1 MSFDILCN
9 PFSVLRHVHPRA
21 AGRIAYIA
29 GFGGGGKSTPTDQ
42 TITQTTLPE
51 EFRPYF
57 ERLMGRVEEQS
68 AQGYQPYG
76 GRRLAPMSD
85 FADINKSQ
93 EMVRGVAGQGIQ
105 GLDAA
110 QANAAA
116 NMARAR
122 ELGDYKTGTFTGYG
136 GFNAGKADPYAGFNA
151 GKADPYAGF
160 AASKA
165 DPYAGFT
172 AGKADP
178 YAGFAASKAN
188 PYAGF
193 TAGKADPYAG
203 FKATAA
209 TPYSDFKESGYTAS
223 AFGPAGEFTSA
234 EASKY
239 MNPYMQNVVDIE
251 KRRADEDYNIA
262 RLGRSS
268 RAASAGAF
276 GGSRGAIQE
285 GLAERDLLER
295 QGGIQARGL
304 STAYTDAQGMFSADR
319 AARMGVEQAR
329 AGEAGRVQAGIAGE
343 AARVQQARAEELAR
357 TQGINVSEAARIQA
371 GQAGEL
377 ARTQGIGL
385 DEAARVQAAQAG
397 ELARTQGID
406 VGEAARVQQASAAEL
421 ARTQGIGL
429 DEAAR
434 IQAAQAGELA
444 RTQGIDVGE
453 AARVQQANA
462 AELARTQGISI
473 DEAARIQAGQAG
485 ELGRTQGINLGE
497 AARVQQAQADE
508 LARTQTGTEAS
519 RQFGA
524 GQGIAA
530 LDASRAAGTQLVGL
544 GEKER
549 EAQIQNAQLLDTI
562 GREQRGEVQTGLDIG
577 YQDFL
582 RQQGYPEEQL
592 AFFANALQGLPVQAT
607 GTTTSTGSTYTN
619 PAQQAVGAGLA
630 GLSLYKAYT

>member
-51 EFRPYF
+51 EFRPFF

-68 AQGYQPYG
+68 KQGYQPYG

-85 FADINKSQ
+85 FADITKSQ
-93 EMVRGVAGQGIQ
+93 DMVRGVAGKGIA

-110 QANAAA
+110 QTNAAA
-116 NMARAR
+116 NMAKAN
-122 ELGDYKTGTFTGYG
+122 ELGNYGPGTFTEYG
-136 GFNAGKADPYAGFNA
+136 GYKAG
-151 GKADPYAGF
+151 
-160 AASKA
+160 KA

-172 AGKADP
+172 AGTAT
-178 YAGFAASKAN
+178 

-193 TAGKADPYAG
+193 TGSNY
-203 FKATAA
+203 T
-209 TPYSDFKESGYTAS
+209 ESN
-223 AFGPAGEFTSA
+223 FGPAGEFTSA

-239 MNPYMQNVVDIE
+239 MNPYMQNVVDVE

-268 RAASAGAF
+268 RAVNAGAF
-276 GGSRGAIQE
+276 GGSRGAVQE

-319 AARMGVEQAR
+319 AARLGVEQAR
-329 AGEAGRVQAGIAGE
+329 AGEAGRVQSGTAGE
-343 AARVQQARAEELAR
+343 AARVQGAE
-357 TQGINVSEAARIQA
+357 
-371 GQAGEL
+371 
-377 ARTQGIGL
+377 
-385 DEAARVQAAQAG
+385 
-397 ELARTQGID
+397 
-406 VGEAARVQQASAAEL
+406 AAEL
-421 ARTQGIGL
+421 ARTQEIGL
-429 DEAAR
+429 
-434 IQAAQAGELA
+434 
-444 RTQGIDVGE
+444 GE
-453 AARVQQANA
+453 AARVQGAQA
-462 AELARTQGISI
+462 E
-473 DEAARIQAGQAG
+473 
-485 ELGRTQGINLGE
+485 ELGRTQGINLAE
-497 AARVQQAQADE
+497 DARVQQAKADE
-508 LARTQTGTEAS
+508 LARVQTGTEAS

-562 GREQRGEVQTGLDIG
+562 GREQRGEAQTGLDIG

-592 AFFANALQGLPVQAT
+592 AFFSNMLQGLPVQAT